1 VRRVLLLASSL
12 LLVLAVTAQA
22 APVELTPRVEGP
34 DQEPSTQAAAVVSIH
49 ERSMFSFSIK
59 PAALKRTVTRQ
70 LPKAPPGGWD
80 RVMLQFLD
88 EPTED
93 EPWDR
98 VFSVA
103 VGNVELLRGTTPRT
117 AMKVRKDVTEYLSL
131 LGPGRRTFTTEVA
144 TYTGGHQVSVRLEF
158 YKGESTRFARHRAVV
173 GGLRAVGIEPDHA
186 DATRRTAKGRVTVP
200 RGITSA
206 ELEVTTSGHLQGG
219 EFWYLP
225 PDGSVTP
232 PVLHVLLDGQE
243 VATAHAMP
251 YVYALAG
258 LEGGNK
264 TVHPVL
270 WWTAQ
275 QYLDKAGVH
284 TGVGEIP
291 PYRVSLPAD
300 VVSRLRGTHRVQVSV
315 EGRGLWITSLSL
327 LLD

>member
-1 VRRVLLLASSL
+1 VRRLLLLASSL
-12 LLVLAVTAQA
+12 LLALTVTANA
-22 APVELTPRVEGP
+22 APAELRPRVEGP
-34 DQEPSTQAAAVVSIH
+34 DQEPTTQAAAVVSIL
-49 ERSMFSFSIK
+49 ERSMFSFSFQ
-59 PAALKRTVTRQ
+59 PPALKRIVTRQ

-80 RVMLQFLD
+80 RVMLQYVD

-103 VGNVELLRGTTPRT
+103 VGSVELLRGTTPRT
-117 AMKVRKDVTEYLSL
+117 AMKLRKDVTEYVSL
-131 LGPGRRTFTTEVA
+131 LGPGSRTFTTEVA
-144 TYTGGHQVSVRLEF
+144 TYTGGHKVSVRLEF
-158 YKGESTRFARHRAVV
+158 YKGESTRFARHTSVV
-173 GGLRAVGIEPDHA
+173 GAFRAVGIEPDHA
-186 DATRRTAKGRVTVP
+186 DAARRTANGRVTVP

-232 PVLHVLLDGQE
+232 PVLHVRVDGRE
-243 VATAHAMP
+243 VATARAMP

-258 LEGGNK
+258 LDGANK

-300 VVSRLRGTHRVQVSV
+300 VVAQLRGTHRVQVSV